1 MEYDAVVTLSRTNRT
16 TTYCNCHRYLLYWL
30 EIQIHVAKKLSP
42 YTAYKFYNKYH
53 TFPSSEQLAIK
64 SPFRSILI

>member
-1 MEYDAVVTLSRTNRT
+1 MN
-16 TTYCNCHRYLLYWL
+16 
-30 EIQIHVAKKLSP
+30 VAKKLSP
-42 YTAYKFYNKYH
+42 YTAYMFHNKYH